1 MNGKYI
7 GHVVEDEETGEM
19 LLELPTE
26 LLGSM
31 GWDEGTLLEW
41 LIDEEENVILKEKEN
56 VRQTET
62 ESV

>member
-1 MNGKYI
+1 MNGNYI
-7 GHVVEDEETGEM
+7 GHVVEDEETGEL

-31 GWDEGTLLEW
+31 GWDEETLLEW
-41 LIDEEENVILKEKEN
+41 LIEEEKVILKEAQNGREDK
-56 VRQTET
+56 T

>member
-1 MNGKYI
+1 MNGNYI
-7 GHVVEDEETGEM
+7 GHVVEDEETGEL

-31 GWDEGTLLEW
+31 GWDEETLLEW
-41 LIDEEENVILKEKEN
+41 LIEEENVILKEAQNGREDK
-56 VRQTET
+56 T

>member
-1 MNGKYI
+1 MNGTYI

-41 LIDEEENVILKEKEN
+41 LIEEENVILKEAQNGRK
-56 VRQTET
+56 TET

>member
-41 LIDEEENVILKEKEN
+41 LIEEENVYLKEKSN
-56 VRQTET
+56 DRKTET

>member
-41 LIDEEENVILKEKEN
+41 LIEEENVYLKEKSN
-56 VRQTET
+56 GRKTET